1 MFLFLIL
8 NKFKVYDNVEI
19 LKKKIEY
26 IMSKVLFIEFE
37 FFLNIINDDK
47 MKKEKRK

>member
-19 LKKKIEY
+19 LKKKIVY
-26 IMSKVLFIEFE
+26 IMSKVLFIEF
-37 FFLNIINDDK
+37 
-47 MKKEKRK
+47 